1 MRYIIT
7 FFVCYS
13 VCLTIALLLLNQTP
27 MQSIIYAAVTSLV
40 VAVSLR
46 LVQGKHQAKQPGN

>member
-13 VCLTIALLLLNQTP
+13 VCLTIALLLLSQTP

-40 VAVSLR
+40 VAVSLK
-46 LVQGKHQAKQPGN
+46 LVQRRNKTDK